1 MTIIERLS
9 RAIKGDR
16 FNYEKYLGGGT
27 WYGHYLQTMPL
38 HCSYGQIGFSVTIDY
53 NDEISYDWELK
64 ELCINP

>member
-16 FNYEKYLGGGT
+16 FNYENYLGGGT
-27 WYGHYLQTMPL
+27 WHGHHLQTMPL

-53 NDEISYDWELK
+53 HDEISYDWELN